1 MKLSKK
7 GELVAVGSALYL
19 LGLEIEGN
27 KAKLQEIA
35 DQYEEAERIPITQE
49 LVENV
54 VAIEKARKKFAKLE
68 ERYKKLLDEVLGEG
82 GGQGKG

>member
-35 DQYEEAERIPITQE
+35 DQYEETERIPITQE

>member
-35 DQYEEAERIPITQE
+35 DQYEGAEKIPITQE

>member
-82 GGQGKG
+82 SGQGKG